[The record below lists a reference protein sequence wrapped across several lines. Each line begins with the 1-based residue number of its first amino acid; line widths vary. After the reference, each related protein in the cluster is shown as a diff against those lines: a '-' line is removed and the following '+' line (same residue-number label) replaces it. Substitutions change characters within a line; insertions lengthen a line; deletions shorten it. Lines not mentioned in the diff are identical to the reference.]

1 MNRYLIAAG
10 LLLVILGGTLGLVVS
25 VNATGNQGMYSCGAP
40 WTGSDPN
47 VGTDFSQLVTGRAA
61 VYSDYKGLC
70 SDARQARGLVAVLIV
85 TVGTIVAG
93 AGLVQETRKRITEYE
108 PLTQTGA
115 SDPG

>member
-1 MNRYLIAAG
+1 MTRYAIVVG
-10 LLLVILGGTLGLVVS
+10 LLLVILGGTLGLVIS
-25 VNATGNQGMYSCGAP
+25 VNATGNQGTYSCGAP

-47 VGTDFSQLVTGRAA
+47 VGTDFSQLVTGRVA

-70 SDARQARGLVAVLIV
+70 SDARQSRGLIAVLIV
-85 TVGTIVAG
+85 TVGAIITG
-93 AGLVQETRKRITEYE
+93 GGLIQDTRRRIAEYE